1 MSVPSLSGGCAWVCT
16 LTSRTSAVCLVPV
29 CRGYWRTF
37 YQAEGSQPPKGA
49 QGYPV
54 SLAYGQFTLLT
65 DNHQR
70 QMSTFIPQFCWFLAK
85 DWSASPYYR
94 QLTLDWLRA
103 DQQYCPQPQPLAP
116 IPAGSCSHL
125 IPAPLTQ
132 GATR

>member
-1 MSVPSLSGGCAWVCT
+1 M
-16 LTSRTSAVCLVPV
+16 

-37 YQAEGSQPPKGA
+37 YQAEGSLPPKGA
-49 QGYPV
+49 GGYPV

-70 QMSTFIPQFCWFLAK
+70 QMSVSAHSSPVASSSLLIREAAAQTFIPQFCWFLAK

-103 DQQYCPQPQPLAP
+103 DQQYCTQPM
-116 IPAGSCSHL
+116 PAGSLQLYAC
-125 IPAPLTQ
+125 I
-132 GATR
+132 